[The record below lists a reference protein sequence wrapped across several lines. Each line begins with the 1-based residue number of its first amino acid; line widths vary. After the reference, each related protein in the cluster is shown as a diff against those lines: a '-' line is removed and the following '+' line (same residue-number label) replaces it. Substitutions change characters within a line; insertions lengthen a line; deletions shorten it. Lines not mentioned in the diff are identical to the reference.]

1 MFHRKIKDNSYEWPA
16 GIDLS
21 AEAVDL
27 VSAILT
33 TQPEHRPSLTD
44 VLAHDW
50 FVSGPFPPS
59 ISTSSLTAPPDYR
72 QMSIRASHRNF
83 AAVKKQ
89 CGVTEAPATTLLPV
103 VEKATLAVVAEEAE
117 QAATTG
123 MSRMALDGPAVVTEV
138 RGMEKEVR
146 DVLQPGS
153 PISELLR
160 LVPSPLHQAL
170 MLTAVLYRSARKPLM
185 VSPNAEPRELLQ
197 RKLLAEARAGVSA
210 PLLTSNATTSA
221 PAPARR
227 SQASTVS
234 SSQKEN
240 GRSSAKEN
248 VGPSTKENDGRHRR
262 VMSTS
267 SVATLSPFRM
277 GKTVA
282 EKPVVLAP
290 LDPSSS
296 ESPKPP
302 SLPQY

>member
-1 MFHRKIKDNSYEWPA
+1 VEEPSRRLIPLFRRKIKDNSYEWPA

-50 FVSGPFPPS
+50 FISGPFPPS

-89 CGVTEAPATTLLPV
+89 CGVTEAPTMTLLPV
-103 VEKATLAVVAEEAE
+103 VEKAALAAVAEEAE
-117 QAATTG
+117 QATIAG

-153 PISELLR
+153 PISDLLR
-160 LVPSPLHQAL
+160 SVPSSVPLQL
-170 MLTAVLYRSARKPLM
+170 
-185 VSPNAEPRELLQ
+185 
-197 RKLLAEARAGVSA
+197 
-210 PLLTSNATTSA
+210 LLTGWCTDRLES
-221 PAPARR
+221 R
-227 SQASTVS
+227 SWSPPMPNLENSCSES
-234 SSQKEN
+234 SSPKLVQE
-240 GRSSAKEN
+240 
-248 VGPSTKENDGRHRR
+248 
-262 VMSTS
+262 
-267 SVATLSPFRM
+267 
-277 GKTVA
+277 
-282 EKPVVLAP
+282 PV
-290 LDPSSS
+290 DPSS
-296 ESPKPP
+296 PP
-302 SLPQY
+302 IRPQTLRYLSGGVSHRQCHRRRRRMVDRAPRRMWGHRRRRTTGSIDV